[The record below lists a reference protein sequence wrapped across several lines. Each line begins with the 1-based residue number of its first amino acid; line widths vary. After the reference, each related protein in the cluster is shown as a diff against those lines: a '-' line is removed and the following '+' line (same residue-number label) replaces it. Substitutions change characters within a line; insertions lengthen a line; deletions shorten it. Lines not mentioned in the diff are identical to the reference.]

1 MFCDQCGT
9 QFGPGQLY
17 CSRCGKKFVGS
28 MSQVPPA
35 RVREHIH
42 LLSILWM
49 AFSALTAIGGAV
61 VLIVAN
67 TIFARAGWIFGRELP
82 PNAHPAFLHPLLTF
96 VAILVLLKAAV
107 GFLAGWGLMQRQP
120 WARIL
125 ALVVGFVSLFNIP
138 LGTALGIYTMW
149 VLLPAE
155 SETEYGRMGQSLA
168 A

>member
-9 QFGPGQLY
+9 QLGTGQLY
-17 CSRCGKKFVGS
+17 CSRCGKKFVGP
-28 MSQVPPA
+28 MSPIPQA

-49 AFSALTAIGGAV
+49 AFSALSAIGGAV

-67 TIFARAGWIFGRELP
+67 TIFTHAGSIFGRELP
-82 PNAHPAFLHPLLTF
+82 PNAHAAFLHPLLTF

-125 ALVVGFVSLFNIP
+125 ALVVGFVSLFNLP
-138 LGTALGIYTMW
+138 LGTALGIYTLW

-155 SETEYGRMGQSLA
+155 SETEYGRMGQGLA
-168 A
+168 S